1 MESSILLRSRWTNAA
16 HEAAFRA
23 RYQSMGQSLLGC
35 TVLKGKDGS
44 GPGGILHWRACLGV
58 ICLHEES
65 VDLDLVDNS
74 AQFRYGGR
82 FISVFF
88 VCFF

>member
-1 MESSILLRSRWTNAA
+1 
-16 HEAAFRA
+16 
-23 RYQSMGQSLLGC
+23 MGQSLLGC

-44 GPGGILHWRACLGV
+44 GSGGILHWRACLGV

-88 VCFF
+88 FCVSSKRVRTSGPAFTTH